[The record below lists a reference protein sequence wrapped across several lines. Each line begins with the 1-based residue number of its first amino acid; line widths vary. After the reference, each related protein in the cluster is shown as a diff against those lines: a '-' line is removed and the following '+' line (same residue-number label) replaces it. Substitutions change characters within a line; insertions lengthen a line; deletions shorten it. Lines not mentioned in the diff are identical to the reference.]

1 MSDPEEFVL
10 AYAAGTPYEAH
21 FVSGLIEREQIP
33 VRMVGEKLSGGF
45 GELPATVLQV
55 ELFVARKDLSRAREI
70 VDAYE
75 DRRQAGGPDYGEGIP
90 WDCPACGETID
101 GSFEICWNC
110 QAPRP
115 EE

>member
-1 MSDPEEFVL
+1 MNDEFVR

-21 FVSGLIEREQIP
+21 FVRGLIEREQIP
-33 VRMVGEKLSGGF
+33 VRMVGENLSGGF
-45 GELPATVLQV
+45 GQLPATVLQV
-55 ELFVARKDLSRAREI
+55 ELFVARKDFSRAREI
-70 VDAYE
+70 VAAYE
-75 DRRQAGGPDYGEGIP
+75 DRRKGDGPAYGEEVP

-115 EE
+115 EA